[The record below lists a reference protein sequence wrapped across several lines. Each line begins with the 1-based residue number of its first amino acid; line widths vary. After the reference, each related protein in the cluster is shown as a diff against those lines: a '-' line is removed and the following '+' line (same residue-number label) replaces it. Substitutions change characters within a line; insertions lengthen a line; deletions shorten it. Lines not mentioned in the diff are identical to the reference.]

1 MSVIDSLQ
9 IAAAVTACR
18 AARTILRGLN
28 RGGTSLPGRLA
39 MWLRGDILA
48 LASEGVE
55 TILVTGT
62 NGKTT
67 TAGMLAHAME
77 EAGRSPLCNRS
88 GANLLSGVTAEFV
101 AAADLRGRPRRGQGE
116 IGSRFR
122 RRVEHGR
129 PQWGQGAGN
138 RNCPV
143 HPADRDCARF
153 AVIECDEGA
162 LRHVAPL
169 LHPRVIVVTNLF
181 RDQLDRYGEVM
192 HTLEAVRE
200 GIRLAPEAVLCLN
213 ADDSLTASL
222 AADLPNPVIWFGM
235 EESAVREKLTSSS
248 AAIKALQSGDSTA
261 REKQAAVKT
270 DFTGGEDSPERISD
284 ARYCIRCGAEYT
296 YRYHTYAHLGDFLCP
311 SCGYARPLPDV
322 AVTSIDRIDTVGSRV
337 HMRIP
342 ENGYSHQGNARK
354 EKDAA
359 PEYASQETVSSE
371 NDIPE
376 YASQEI
382 SVRIALPAVYNIYN
396 AAAALSAYLAAA
408 LPLQEIL
415 RGLADVHS
423 SFGRMEHFTVG
434 GVSVQMI
441 LVKNPAGCNQA
452 LDYLC
457 ALKDPCTIVLCLN
470 DLDADG
476 HDISWIWD
484 VDYEKLSA
492 CGNIRRI
499 LVWGKRAEDMQLRLK
514 YAGIPESSVQRIP
527 EKDLKKLLG
536 EIYHSREPVFILPNY
551 TTMLPLR
558 DALRKAAGKAS
569 FWKG

>member
-67 TAGMLAHAME
+67 TAGMLSHAME

-138 RNCPV
+138 RTCPV
-143 HPADRDCARF
+143 HPAARDCARF

-169 LHPRVIVVTNLF
+169 LNPRVIVVTNLF

-235 EESAVREKLTSSS
+235 EESAVREKMTSSS

-261 REKQAAVKT
+261 RQKQAAVKT

-322 AVTSIDRIDTVGSRV
+322 AVTSIDRIDAAGSRV

-359 PEYASQETVSSE
+359 
-371 NDIPE
+371 PE

-415 RGLADVHS
+415 GGLADVHS

-514 YAGIPESSVQRIP
+514 YAGIPESCVQRIP
-527 EKDLKKLLG
+527 EKDLKKLLD

>member
-138 RNCPV
+138 RICPV
-143 HPADRDCARF
+143 HPADRDCAPF

-261 REKQAAVKT
+261 REKQAAVKK
-270 DFTGGEDSPERISD
+270 DFAGGEDSPERISD

-322 AVTSIDRIDTVGSRV
+322 AVTSIDRIDAAGSRV

-342 ENGYSHQGNARK
+342 ENGYFHQGNARK
-354 EKDAA
+354 KKDAA
-359 PEYASQETVSSE
+359 PEYV
-371 NDIPE
+371 
-376 YASQEI
+376 SQEI

-415 RGLADVHS
+415 GGLADVHS

-452 LDYLC
+452 LDFLC

>member
-67 TAGMLAHAME
+67 TAGMLSHAME

-138 RNCPV
+138 RTCPV
-143 HPADRDCARF
+143 HPAARDCARF

-169 LHPRVIVVTNLF
+169 LNPRVIVVTNLF

-235 EESAVREKLTSSS
+235 EESAVREKMTSSS

-261 REKQAAVKT
+261 RQKQAAVKT

-322 AVTSIDRIDTVGSRV
+322 AVTSIDRIDAAGSRV

-359 PEYASQETVSSE
+359 
-371 NDIPE
+371 PE

-415 RGLADVHS
+415 GGLADVHS

-457 ALKDPCTIVLCLN
+457 ALKEPCTIVLCLN

>member
-101 AAADLRGRPRRGQGE
+101 AAADLRVRPRRGQGE

-261 REKQAAVKT
+261 RQKQAAVKK
-270 DFTGGEDSPERISD
+270 DFAGGEDSPERISD
-284 ARYCIRCGAEYT
+284 ARYCIRCGTEYVYSFRT
-296 YRYHTYAHLGDFLCP
+296 FAHLGGFRCP
-311 SCGYARPLPDV
+311 ACGYARPDPDV
-322 AVTSIDRIDTVGSRV
+322 EITSIDSMDYTGTRV
-337 HMRIP
+337 HMRF
-342 ENGYSHQGNARK
+342 
-354 EKDAA
+354 EKRSVGMVPVNIAA
-359 PEYASQETVSSE
+359 P
-371 NDIPE
+371 
-376 YASQEI
+376 
-382 SVRIALPAVYNIYN
+382 ALYNIYN
-396 AAAALSAYLAAA
+396 AAAAACSAQAAGISLQAVLKALASTSGA
-408 LPLQEIL
+408 
-415 RGLADVHS
+415 
-423 SFGRMEHFTVG
+423 FGRMETFEPG
-434 GVSVQMI
+434 GAAAQMI

-457 ALKDPCTIVLCLN
+457 SLKKPYALILCLN
-470 DLDADG
+470 DRDADG

-484 VDYEKLSA
+484 VDYEKL
-492 CGNIRRI
+492 CQHPFLQGIY
-499 LVWGKRAEDMQLRLK
+499 VWGIRAEDLQLRLK
-514 YAGIPESSVQRIP
+514 YAGIPESRIRHIR
-527 EKDLKKLLG
+527 KKETLLMIIRG
-536 EIYHSREPVFILPNY
+536 SKVPVFILPNY
-551 TTMLPLR
+551 TAMLPLR
-558 DALRKAAGKAS
+558 ELLQKETGKAE
-569 FWKG
+569 FWKGNE